1 MSLATRRAAA
11 FAPSNIALTKYW
23 GKRDARLNLPLAPSV
38 SVALAELGS
47 LTIVQP
53 EPDLEQD
60 VMLVD
65 DQPLDDAGMV
75 KVRRVLEQVRQRSD
89 CRWFAGLR
97 SVNTVPAARGLASS
111 ASAFAALATAA
122 AEAYGLAL
130 LPAELSA
137 LARSGSGSASRSTV
151 GGFALWH
158 KGDRD
163 DGADSYAEQAFAP
176 EHWPL
181 RVLVARVEAGRKA
194 VSSTKGMAM
203 ADTKAPFFRAW
214 IDQCERDVPACLEA
228 LASKNMRK
236 LAEIVEGN
244 ALAMHATMLASRP
257 PLVYW
262 QPATIGVIHTVRQ
275 MRAEG
280 AECCFTIDAG
290 SSVVVL
296 VEPQDARP
304 VADALAAV
312 DGIEEVI
319 QTRIGAGARLVAG
332 GEA

>member
-1 MSLATRRAAA
+1 MSLPTRRAAA

-53 EPDLEQD
+53 DADLAED
-60 VMLVD
+60 VMVVD

-75 KVRRVLEQVRQRSD
+75 KVRRVLDQVRQRSGS
-89 CRWFAGLR
+89 RWFAGLR
-97 SVNTVPAARGLASS
+97 SVNTVPPARGLASS

-130 LPAELSA
+130 TPAELSA
-137 LARSGSGSASRSTV
+137 LARSGSGSASRSTA

-158 KGDRD
+158 KGERD
-163 DGADSYAEQAFAP
+163 DGSDSFAEQVFAP

-194 VSSTKGMAM
+194 VSSTRGMAL
-203 ADTKAPFFRAW
+203 ADTSAPFFRAW
-214 IDQCERDVPACLEA
+214 IEQCDRDVPACLDA
-228 LASKNMRK
+228 LAHKHMRS
-236 LAEIVEGN
+236 LAEVVEGN
-244 ALAMHATMLASRP
+244 ALAMHATMLAGRP

-262 QPATIGVIHTVRQ
+262 QPATVGVIHTVRQ
-275 MRAEG
+275 LRAEG

-319 QTRIGAGARLVAG
+319 QTRIGAGARLLSS